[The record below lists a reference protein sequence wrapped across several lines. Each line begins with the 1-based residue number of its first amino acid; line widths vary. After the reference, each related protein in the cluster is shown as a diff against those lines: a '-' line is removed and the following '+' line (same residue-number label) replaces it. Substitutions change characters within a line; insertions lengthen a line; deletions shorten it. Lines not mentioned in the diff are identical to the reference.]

1 MSEAVHVILNPSSG
15 SGAGAK
21 VGQEVTE
28 ELRARGID
36 HRLLPTSGPGHA
48 AELAQRAA
56 EEGATRILAVGGD
69 GTVHEIVNGF
79 VECGLSGPAIAV
91 VPVGTGND
99 FHRMVGPKTGVKGA
113 IETLQ
118 HGDTKAFDVGMIRWE
133 GGQRAF
139 VNVLGIGVDVEV
151 LRRRERFRRLSGLTQ
166 YLAALLV
173 SVLQFRSIGMR
184 VTLDDGEVI
193 EEDAIILAI
202 LVGRSMGGGF
212 MVTPNAIPDDG
223 LLDMCLVEALS
234 YPQIARYI
242 PRVIRG
248 THEHLDVVRM
258 RRLQSA
264 RLEPLDGKE
273 FWFELDG
280 ELTSEPVLAL
290 DLEVMRSRITVCVPK
305 VVA

>member
-1 MSEAVHVILNPSSG
+1 LSEAVHVILNPSSG

-36 HRLLPTSGPGHA
+36 HRLFPTSGPGHA

-56 EEGATRILAVGGD
+56 EEDVGRILAVGGD
-69 GTVHEIVNGF
+69 GTLHEIVNGF
-79 VECGLSGPAIAV
+79 VECGLDGPAIAV

-99 FHRMVGPKTGVKGA
+99 FHRMVGPKAGVKGA

-118 HGDTKAFDVGMIRWE
+118 HGQTRAFDVGMIRWE
-133 GGQRAF
+133 GGRRAF

-212 MVTPNAIPDDG
+212 MVTPNAISDDG

-264 RLEPLDGKE
+264 RLEPLDGRP

-280 ELTSEPVLAL
+280 ELTTEPVPAL

>member
-1 MSEAVHVILNPSSG
+1 MSEAVHVILNPTAG
-15 SGAGAK
+15 GGAGAK
-21 VGQEVTE
+21 VGEKVAE
-28 ELRARGID
+28 ELRVRGID

-48 AELAQRAA
+48 SELAQRAA
-56 EEGATRILAVGGD
+56 EEGAPRILAVGGD
-69 GTVHEIVNGF
+69 GTVHEIVNGL
-79 VECGLSGPAIAV
+79 VESDRDGPSIAV

-99 FHRMVGPKTGVKGA
+99 FHRMVGPKTGVQGA
-113 IETLQ
+113 IDTLQ
-118 HGDTKAFDVGMIRWE
+118 HGDTRAFDVGMIRWE
-133 GGQRAF
+133 GGRRAF
-139 VNVLGIGVDVEV
+139 ANVLGIGVDAEV
-151 LRRRERFRRLSGLTQ
+151 LRRRERFRWLSGLTQ

-173 SVLQFRSIGMR
+173 AVMRFRSIGMR

-193 EEDAIILAI
+193 EEEATILAS

-212 MVTPNAIPDDG
+212 MVTPRSSPDDG

-264 RLEPLDGKE
+264 RLEPLDGKP

-280 ELTSEPVLAL
+280 ELTTEPVPAL

-305 VVA
+305 LPA